1 MRKLLY
7 SIILIIA
14 AVSLNSF
21 TRKESSAFNALPPEI
36 GINIGD
42 QAPEIVMKGIDGV
55 ELRLSNLRGKLV
67 LIHFWASWDAK
78 SRRDNLSYVETYE
91 KYRNVKFNTAEGF
104 EIFSVSLDQKKDSWE
119 KAIAKD
125 GLFWKSHVNDFKGWA
140 NAAGQLY
147 GISSIPSSLL
157 IDENGIIVAKDLRG
171 PALDMELDKYVSSFK

>member
-21 TRKESSAFNALPPEI
+21 TSKESSAFNALPPEI

-78 SRRDNLSYVETYE
+78 SRRDNRSYVETYE
-91 KYRNVKFNTAEGF
+91 KYRNVKFNAAEGF

-125 GLFWKSHVNDFKGWA
+125 GLFWKSHVNDFKGSA
-140 NAAGQLY
+140 NAAGGLY
-147 GISSIPSSLL
+147 ELQSTPSTWL
-157 IDENGIIVAKDLRG
+157 IDENGIILARNLHVEYLNS
-171 PALDMELDKYVSSFK
+171 ELDKYLR